1 MAESSCTRK
10 VALDRAF
17 CIALLSVA
25 VSVFSVVIGY
35 YLAIHFSEAGF
46 GDIEIRE
53 VNPYIGCQLLP
64 EWISRAA
71 GLCRPVLLQAL
82 LLWIAPYT
90 KFDAYLTA
98 AVFVDRGISLG
109 LALRFCIA
117 GAACVSVSLLPLFH
131 TLVSA
136 VLIFF
141 AYSLRDSRAVR
152 PLRDTFVHFL
162 IATGFS
168 FIIYTVTPWI
178 L

>member
-25 VSVFSVVIGY
+25 VSVVSVVIGY
-35 YLAIHFSEAGF
+35 YLAIRFSEAGF
-46 GDIEIRE
+46 GDIAIRE
-53 VNPYIGCQLLP
+53 VNPYKGCQLLP

-71 GLCRPVLLQAL
+71 GLCRPVLLQAF

-90 KFDAYLTA
+90 KFDALLTA
-98 AVFVDRGISLG
+98 AVFIDRGISLG
-109 LALRFCIA
+109 LSLRFCIA
-117 GAACVSVSLLPLFH
+117 GAADVSVSLLPLFH
-131 TLVSA
+131 TVVSA

-168 FIIYTVTPWI
+168 FIIYTVSPWI